1 MIEKDKKDIEENK
14 FVAALS
20 YVWILCLVPLFFKR
34 QSKFAQFHAQQG
46 LVLFIIEIFGW
57 LIFPLPIIGQIIFIM
72 VILYSIIGAQKALAG
87 KYWSMPFLNKLV
99 RKINI

>member
-1 MIEKDKKDIEENK
+1 MIEKDKKDIKENK
-14 FVAALS
+14 FIAALS
-20 YVWILCLVPLFFKR
+20 YVWILCLIPLFFKR

-57 LIFPLPIIGQIIFIM
+57 LIFPLPIIGHIIFIM

-87 KYWSMPFLNKLV
+87 KYWSMLFLNKLV